1 MKSLPLACPRPILS
15 YTDTQ
20 AVSANFM
27 ELRHLKYFV
36 AVAEELNFRRAAE
49 RLFMEQPPLS
59 RQIRQLE
66 DELGVELFQRSRQ
79 GVSLTVAG
87 RAFLDEARLALAQTE
102 RAAHIARQAGEAQQT
117 KLVIGFSI
125 CVFNRLLSNVIQTFR
140 EVAPTVSISLTE
152 VSTPGQVQAIATGD
166 IDVGFVDLPIDHP
179 NIQFE
184 TVLTEQLV
192 AVLPLE
198 HPLAA
203 LPEIP
208 LHALANEPFVLCSE
222 QVKPDFYHQIVR
234 LCEQAGFQPNVVQEA
249 TPPEVVVSFVEA
261 GVGVSLVASG
271 VQTRHSARVVYRAIA
286 ESTPQLEIAVAWRKQ
301 HQSPILSQF
310 LEVVRQCC

>member
-1 MKSLPLACPRPILS
+1 
-15 YTDTQ
+15 
-20 AVSANFM
+20 M

-49 RLFMEQPPLS
+49 RLFIEQPPLS

-66 DELGVELFQRSRQ
+66 EELGVALFERSKR
-79 GVSLTVAG
+79 GVALTIAG
-87 RAFLDEARLALAQTE
+87 RAFLDEARLALAQAE
-102 RAAHIARQAGEAQQT
+102 RAAQVARQAGATQQT

-125 CVFNRLLSNVIQTFR
+125 CVFNRLLSNIIQTFR
-140 EVAPTVSISLTE
+140 EIAPTVSISLIE

-166 IDVGFVDLPIDHP
+166 IDVGFVHLPINHP
-179 NIQFE
+179 DIVFE

-192 AVLPLE
+192 AVLPQG

-208 LHALANEPFVLCSE
+208 LHLLANEPFVLCPE
-222 QVKPDFYHQIVR
+222 QVKPDFYQQIMR
-234 LCEQAGFQPNVVQEA
+234 LCQQAGFQPQVAQEA
-249 TPPEVVVSFVEA
+249 TPPEVIISFVEA
-261 GVGVSLVASG
+261 GAGVSLVASG
-271 VQTRHSARVVYRAIA
+271 AQTRHNAGVVYRAIA
-286 ESTPQLEIAVAWRKQ
+286 ESTPQLEIAAAWHKQ
-301 HQSPILSQF
+301 HQSTILPEF

>member
-1 MKSLPLACPRPILS
+1 LS

-20 AVSANFM
+20 TVSADM

-66 DELGVELFQRSRQ
+66 DELGVELFQRNRQ
-79 GVSLTVAG
+79 GVSLTAAG
-87 RAFLDEARLALAQTE
+87 RAFLNEARLALAQAE
-102 RAAHIARQAGEAQQT
+102 RAAQAARQAGEAQQT

-125 CVFNRLLSNVIQTFR
+125 CIFNRLLANVIQTFR
-140 EVAPTVSISLTE
+140 EIAPTINISLTE
-152 VSTPGQVQAIATGD
+152 AQTAVQVQAIATGD
-166 IDVGFVDLPIDHP
+166 IDVGFIHLPIDHP
-179 NIQFE
+179 DLSFE

-192 AVLPLE
+192 AVLPQE

-203 LPEIP
+203 LLTIP
-208 LHALANEPFVLCSE
+208 LHLLADEPFVLCPE
-222 QVKPDFYHQIVR
+222 QVKPDFYYQIMR
-234 LCEQAGFQPNVVQEA
+234 LCQQAGFQPKIAQEA

-261 GVGVSLVASG
+261 GAGVSLVASG
-271 VQTRHSARVVYRAIA
+271 AQTRHRSGVVYRAIA
-286 ESTPQLEIAVAWRKQ
+286 ETTPQIEIAAAWHKQ
-301 HQSPILSQF
+301 NSSPVLSQF
-310 LEVVRQCC
+310 LEVVRHCC